1 MPKRYWNKLA
11 ILHKIEATY
20 AVSAAPVAGDALIG
34 KNVSYTPLE
43 AEEVE
48 RDLMLPYFGHQGI
61 ILTGEYGRLEFE
73 IEMSGAGAAG
83 DVPKYGSMLRIAG
96 LAETVTAGVQV
107 EYEIIETGLES
118 GTLYFMM
125 GGVRHVLLGGRANVT
140 FQITPK
146 NIPVFR
152 FSYMGLLG
160 TITDAALP
168 AVSRAGWTDPL
179 VVSKANTVLTLHGWT
194 AVAESLSIDLGN
206 TVTPRFLIGDEGME
220 ITGRKTTGTAVVEA
234 RLMAEIDW
242 FARARA
248 RTRGALSLVHGT
260 QAGNI
265 VEITG
270 PAVEIGKPA
279 QGQTDGIANYSLPL
293 VFCPTA
299 GLDELKI
306 TVK

>member
-1 MPKRYWNKLA
+1 MAKRYWRKLA

-20 AVSAAPVAGDALIG
+20 ATSANPAAADALIG

-43 AEEVE
+43 AEEID
-48 RDLMLPYFGHQGI
+48 RDLLLPYFGHQGI
-61 ILTGEYGRLEFE
+61 ILAGEYGRLEFE
-73 IEMSGAGAAG
+73 VEMSGAGGAG

-96 LAETVTAGVQV
+96 LSETVSAGVKV
-107 EYEIIETGLES
+107 DYEIIEEDVES
-118 GTLYFMM
+118 GTLHFMM
-125 GGVRHVLLGGRANVT
+125 DGVRHVLLGGRANVT

-160 TITDAALP
+160 TITDEALP
-168 AVSRAGWTDPL
+168 VVSRAGWTEP
-179 VVSKANTVLTLHGWT
+179 VKVSKANTVMTLHGWT
-194 AVAESLSIDLGN
+194 AVAENLTLDLGN

-220 ITGRKTTGTAVVEA
+220 ITGRKSSGTAVVEA

-265 VEITG
+265 VEITA

-279 QGQTDGIANYSLPL
+279 LGQTDGIANYSLPL
-293 VFCPTA
+293 VPCPTT
-299 GLDELKI
+299 GLDELMI
-306 TVK
+306 TVR